1 MGSHTT
7 LMLFELLRTLAVQW
21 IRRRHERTK
30 RYDR

>member
-7 LMLFELLRTLAVQW
+7 LMLFDLLRALAAQW
-21 IRRRHERTK
+21 LGRRHERTK